1 VYSSRLNLGRVR
13 QEENILFSFAPHDIS
28 IIEYVLGAEPTAVSS
43 TGGSYVQEGIA
54 DVTVTNLE
62 FAGDVRGHIF
72 VSWLHPYR
80 EKKLVV
86 IGDKKM
92 AVFDDM
98 APASGPGSKLTLYD
112 KGIDWTPDG
121 RPIPRH
127 SGDTPVPIDPAEP
140 MRIECRAFLTSIR
153 DRTQPLTDGRSGLA
167 VQKVLE
173 AARRSLELGG
183 TRVLLSE
190 IEETPVDA

>member
-1 VYSSRLNLGRVR
+1 
-13 QEENILFSFAPHDIS
+13 
-28 IIEYVLGAEPTAVSS
+28 
-43 TGGSYVQEGIA
+43 
-54 DVTVTNLE
+54 
-62 FAGDVRGHIF
+62 
-72 VSWLHPYR
+72 
-80 EKKLVV
+80 
-86 IGDKKM
+86 
-92 AVFDDM
+92 
-98 APASGPGSKLTLYD
+98 
-112 KGIDWTPDG
+112 
-121 RPIPRH
+121 
-127 SGDTPVPIDPAEP
+127 